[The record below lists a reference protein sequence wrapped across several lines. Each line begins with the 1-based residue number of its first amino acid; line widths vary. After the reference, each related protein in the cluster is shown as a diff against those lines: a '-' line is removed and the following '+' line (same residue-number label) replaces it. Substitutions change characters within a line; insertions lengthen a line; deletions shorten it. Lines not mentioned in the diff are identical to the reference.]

1 MIKDVKEIKEMDDE
15 MFAQLKKAID
25 EESARR
31 NIGSREAALKVALQ
45 VIAKANEIRQ
55 RIEKADTALE
65 VEILRRMLLSAL
77 DEMQTSQG
85 AEKGQEEK
93 EEEFK
98 EVFADI
104 LFRTVMRLD
113 KQQSEKQQGEEQ

>member
-113 KQQSEKQQGEEQ
+113 KQQSEKQQSEE